1 MKEYLQNSKLRYAAS
16 RVFNGPRL
24 ARVYS
29 NKPRKKSIYQILNS
43 IYPSTPNPQF
53 EPVKRIVLVLD

>member
-1 MKEYLQNSKLRYAAS
+1 MKEYLQNSKLRNATA

-24 ARVYS
+24 GKVYS

-43 IYPSTPNPQF
+43 IYAPNPQS
-53 EPVKRIVLVLD
+53 EPTKRIVLVLD